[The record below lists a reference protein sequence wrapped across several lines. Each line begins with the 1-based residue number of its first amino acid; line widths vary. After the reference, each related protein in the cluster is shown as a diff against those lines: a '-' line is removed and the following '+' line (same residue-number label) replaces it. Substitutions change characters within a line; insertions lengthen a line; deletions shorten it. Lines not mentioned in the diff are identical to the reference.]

1 MATLGQ
7 RMVGAMK
14 LDVNTFEEIE
24 RDPSAITQAVAVIL
38 ITSVASG
45 IGNIYYGGLTGI
57 FGGLIGSL
65 LGFLAWAGL
74 VFAIGTKVMPD
85 PATKADFQETF
96 RVVAFAA
103 SPGVFLVVGIIP
115 LIGWLFR
122 LPIAI
127 WMFIA
132 MVVAVRQVLDYSDT
146 AKALLVCVLGFIAY
160 VFFSLV
166 LSVMF

>member
-7 RMVGAMK
+7 RMIGAMK

-24 RDPSAITQAVAVIL
+24 RDPTAITQAIAVIL
-38 ITSVASG
+38 ISSVASG
-45 IGNIYYGGLTGI
+45 IGNIYYGGLSGI

-65 LGFLAWAGL
+65 LGFVAWAGL
-74 VFAIGTKVMPD
+74 VFVIGTKVMPD

-103 SPGVFLVVGIIP
+103 SPGVFSVVGIIP
-115 LIGWLFR
+115 FIGWLFR

-127 WMFIA
+127 WMLIA
-132 MVVAVRQVLDYSDT
+132 MIVAVRQVLDYSDT
-146 AKALLVCVLGFIAY
+146 AKALLVCVLGFIAFLF
-160 VFFSLV
+160 VSLV